1 MRKLVCVAA
10 LFLAFGGLAHAD
22 VVADRQAIMKGIGQ
36 SVRTIAPMVKGE
48 KPFEAGAASDALSK
62 LNEYAQ
68 KIDVEA
74 LFPKGSDTGDTTASP
89 RIWED
94 MPGFKAKT
102 DKFKAD
108 VAAAVAANPHDLD
121 ALKTQFQA
129 ISSNC
134 SGCHQDFRI
143 KKN

>member
-10 LFLAFGGLAHAD
+10 LLVASAGLAHAD
-22 VVADRQAIMKGIGQ
+22 VVAERQAIMKGIGQ
-36 SVRTIAPMVKGE
+36 SVRAIAPMVKGE
-48 KPFEAGAASDALSK
+48 KPFDASAASDALSK

-68 KIDVEA
+68 KIDVGA

-89 RIWED
+89 KIWED
-94 MPGFKAKT
+94 MTGFEAKA

-108 VAAAVAANPHDLD
+108 VAAAAAANPHDLD
-121 ALKTQFQA
+121 ALKNQFQA

-134 SGCHQDFRI
+134 SGCHQDFRV